1 MRIAVVSDIHGNL
14 EAFRE
19 VLRDIEQV
27 RVDRIVSLGDNIG
40 YGPDPEQVLLLV
52 HENGIQS
59 ILGNHELGLLEPSTL
74 EWFNASARRS
84 LLITGELLSRWG
96 REFITT
102 MKPTLELPKA
112 LCVHGFPPD
121 SITTYLFQVSEAQL
135 TRHFAGSSQQIT
147 FVGHTHELG
156 MIECRGKR
164 IDCLPLTE
172 GLTHLK
178 EGHKFIFNA
187 GSVGQPRDGDNRAK
201 YLVYDDAS
209 CSVEVRCISY
219 DIETTVRKILDL
231 GFPSINAHRLR

>member
-1 MRIAVVSDIHGNL
+1 MRVAIVSDIHGNL
-14 EAFRE
+14 EAFQA
-19 VLRDIEQV
+19 VLRDMEQA

-52 HENGIQS
+52 HENKIQS
-59 ILGNHELGLLEPSTL
+59 ILGNHELGLLKPSTL

-84 LLITGELLSRWG
+84 LLLTGELLSLWG
-96 REFITT
+96 KEFIAA
-102 MKPTLELPKA
+102 MKPTLELPTA

-121 SITTYLFQVSEAQL
+121 SITTYLFQASETQL
-135 TRHFAGSSQQIT
+135 WRHFAGSPHQIT

-156 MIECRGKR
+156 MIDCHGKR

-172 GLTHLK
+172 GTTHLK
-178 EGHKFIFNA
+178 QGHKFIINA

-201 YLVYDDAS
+201 YVIYDDKA
-209 CSVEVRCISY
+209 CSVETRFIPY

>member
-1 MRIAVVSDIHGNL
+1 MRIAIVSDIHGNL
-14 EAFRE
+14 EAFQE
-19 VLRDIEQV
+19 VLRDMEQA

-52 HENGIQS
+52 HGNGIQS

-74 EWFNASARRS
+74 GWFNASARRS
-84 LLITGELLSRWG
+84 LLLTGELLSNWG
-96 REFITT
+96 REFIAT
-102 MKPTLELPKA
+102 MKPTIELPTA

-121 SITTYLFQVSEAQL
+121 SITTYLFQVSEPQL
-135 TRHFAGSSQQIT
+135 MRHFAGSPHQIT

-156 MIECRGKR
+156 MIACRGEC

-178 EGHKFIFNA
+178 EGHKFIVNA
-187 GSVGQPRDGDNRAK
+187 GSVGQPRDGDSRAK
-201 YLVYDDAS
+201 YLIYDDTA
-209 CSVEVRCISY
+209 CSVEVRFVPY
-219 DIETTVRKILDL
+219 DIEKTVRKILDL